1 MFKYYYTL
9 EEALRPASSRP
20 YNPIN
25 HTDVTAP
32 NFKDMVN
39 IFYSPV
45 PTWAQKDGSE
55 FPYLNECWQRVRHM
69 FYRDE
74 TYFWSS
80 DTEYDVTVQDDLDK
94 LHTEVQH
101 RAIDLIETFYETKD
115 KYIALIQ
122 AQENLKADILKN
134 VDSLNETWF
143 NDTPQSAG
151 DYTDTN
157 HTTTYTK
164 QKSSLNLGP
173 VSAKLEE
180 VDKAMNDIYARWVNE
195 FKKFRIY

>member
-1 MFKYYYTL
+1 MFRYYYTL
-9 EEALRPASSRP
+9 EEALRPFYNRP

-25 HTDVTAP
+25 HTDTTQP

-39 IFYSPV
+39 IFYSPI
-45 PTWAQKDGSE
+45 PAWAAITTDE
-55 FPYLNECWQRVRHM
+55 FHYLNECWQRVRHL
-69 FYRDE
+69 FCRDGVF
-74 TYFWSS
+74 FWSS
-80 DTEYDVTVQDDLDK
+80 DTEYDVDVQNDLAE
-94 LHTEVQH
+94 LHKEEWNKAV
-101 RAIDLIETFYETKD
+101 DLIETFYETKD

-143 NDTPQSAG
+143 NDTPQSTG

-173 VSAKLEE
+173 VSAKLDE
-180 VDKAMNDIYARWVNE
+180 VDKAMNDIYARWVAE